1 MAAWWHRGSQMPTV
15 EERLAYLEGRGQY
28 QGISITDL
36 RTSIGEVRA
45 DIRDL
50 RGEISDLRGDMGGL
64 RGEMRDLR
72 GEVRADI
79 RDLRSEMG
87 DLRGEMNR
95 RFEGVDTKFTWVI
108 GIQVTMLLMMAGSLF
123 GLYFR

>member
-1 MAAWWHRGSQMPTV
+1 MPTV
-15 EERLAYLEGRGQY
+15 EERLAYLEGRGEH

-50 RGEISDLRGDMGGL
+50 RAELSGLRDEMRGEISGLRGDL
-64 RGEMRDLR
+64 Y
-72 GEVRADI
+72 
-79 RDLRSEMG
+79 SEMG
-87 DLRGEMNR
+87 GLRGEMNR
-95 RFEGVDTKFTWVI
+95 RFEAVDTKFTWVI
-108 GIQVTMLLMMAGSLF
+108 GIQVTMLVMMAGALF

>member
-15 EERLAYLEGRGQY
+15 EERLAYLEGRGAY
-28 QGISITDL
+28 QGISIADL

-50 RGEISDLRGDMGGL
+50 RNEMG
-64 RGEMRDLR
+64 DLR
-72 GEVRADI
+72 GELRAA
-79 RDLRSEMG
+79 MG
-87 DLRGEMNR
+87 ELRGEMNR
-95 RFEGVDTKFTWVI
+95 RFEAVDTKFTWVI